1 MNVNNLLEMQL
12 KLLQKEQ
19 FKKQQKKLVIL
30 LVIKSLSEL
39 RKFQKLQQIIIQK
52 QMKKKY
58 LEKNIYFQN

>member
-1 MNVNNLLEMQL
+1 MNVNNLLEMHL

-52 QMKKKY
+52 QMKKKC

>member
-1 MNVNNLLEMQL
+1 MNVNNLLEMHL

-19 FKKQQKKLVIL
+19 FEKQQKKLVIL

>member
-1 MNVNNLLEMQL
+1 MNVNNLLEMHL